1 MDPIRAVAYA
11 NYPNVALHRAVMRV
25 LIDNRARG
33 ARPRMG
39 LAEIAARV
47 EASPDQVADSLGSL
61 EELKVVDSMQ
71 SFERVRTAAELRHN
85 HFTYDVT
92 ALGERVEQ
100 FFEDLAG
107 MVDAVGNL
115 DANRL
120 ARIRALFGELAEA
133 VERRDLD
140 QRRLQSAFTELQA
153 QFEGLRAGASQFMRE
168 LAATMASTE
177 AIDEAAFADYKRK
190 VADYLSGFWRELGQH
205 ADAIGA
211 LVAQLRADPEGE
223 ALMLEAL
230 ISVAPHPRLSERE
243 VRERQLALL
252 RRQWT
257 ELAGWFGAGDS
268 PLRSLDAHLHAAID
282 WILRGVRRLRERRV
296 QRVNR
301 SSEYRALAKLF
312 ADAPD
317 EQACHAVHAAAFG
330 LYGAR
335 HLAVP
340 ELDADLVSP
349 GESWWDA
356 PFAPVQGYLR
366 RPGTGE
372 TAAGRAAPVADGAE
386 SQLLALEEE
395 LRRRALVEELLDRLP
410 GEATRLSALPALDEQ
425 SFDLLLD
432 AIGQAL
438 TGGTIG
444 YSDDGTLQLE
454 VVDMGEELPV
464 AAISVG
470 DGGVLES
477 PDLLVRV
484 GRV

>member
-1 MDPIRAVAYA
+1 
-11 NYPNVALHRAVMRV
+11 
-25 LIDNRARG
+25 
-33 ARPRMG
+33 
-39 LAEIAARV
+39 
-47 EASPDQVADSLGSL
+47 
-61 EELKVVDSMQ
+61 
-71 SFERVRTAAELRHN
+71 
-85 HFTYDVT
+85 
-92 ALGERVEQ
+92 
-100 FFEDLAG
+100 
-107 MVDAVGNL
+107 
-115 DANRL
+115 
-120 ARIRALFGELAEA
+120 
-133 VERRDLD
+133 
-140 QRRLQSAFTELQA
+140 
-153 QFEGLRAGASQFMRE
+153 MRE

-211 LVAQLRADPEGE
+211 QVAQLRADPEGE

-317 EQACHAVHAAAFG
+317 ERACHAIHAAAFG

-395 LRRRALVEELLDRLP
+395 LRRRALVDELLDRLP
-410 GEATRLSALPALDEQ
+410 GERDAAVRAPRARRGVLRSAAGRDRPGAHRRHDRLLRRRHAA
-425 SFDLLLD
+425 
-432 AIGQAL
+432 A
-438 TGGTIG
+438 
-444 YSDDGTLQLE
+444 E
-454 VVDMGEELPV
+454 VVDMGADLPA

-477 PDLLVRV
+477 PDLLVKV

>member
-1 MDPIRAVAYA
+1 M
-11 NYPNVALHRAVMRV
+11 
-25 LIDNRARG
+25 
-33 ARPRMG
+33 
-39 LAEIAARV
+39 
-47 EASPDQVADSLGSL
+47 
-61 EELKVVDSMQ
+61 
-71 SFERVRTAAELRHN
+71 
-85 HFTYDVT
+85 
-92 ALGERVEQ
+92 
-100 FFEDLAG
+100 
-107 MVDAVGNL
+107 
-115 DANRL
+115 
-120 ARIRALFGELAEA
+120 
-133 VERRDLD
+133 
-140 QRRLQSAFTELQA
+140 
-153 QFEGLRAGASQFMRE
+153 
-168 LAATMASTE
+168 
-177 AIDEAAFADYKRK
+177 
-190 VADYLSGFWRELGQH
+190 
-205 ADAIGA
+205 
-211 LVAQLRADPEGE
+211 
-223 ALMLEAL
+223 
-230 ISVAPHPRLSERE
+230 
-243 VRERQLALL
+243 
-252 RRQWT
+252 
-257 ELAGWFGAGDS
+257 
-268 PLRSLDAHLHAAID
+268 
-282 WILRGVRRLRERRV
+282 

-317 EQACHAVHAAAFG
+317 EQACHAIHAAAFG

-372 TAAGRAAPVADGAE
+372 TAARRAAPVADGAE

-425 SFDLLLD
+425 SFDVLLD

-438 TGGTIG
+438 TGGAIG